1 MNNNETK
8 NNETVKN
15 TEQTNQTTQDFPK
28 EKEPVK
34 EETVQEILQKVN
46 LPRKQKRKKFQK
58 TKMTLLINI
67 LAWMSTCYKN
77 GWQN

>member
-28 EKEPVK
+28 EKKPVK
-34 EETVQEILQKVN
+34 
-46 LPRKQKRKKFQK
+46 
-58 TKMTLLINI
+58 
-67 LAWMSTCYKN
+67 
-77 GWQN
+77 

>member
-1 MNNNETK
+1 MN

-34 EETVQEILQKVN
+34 EETVQENTPESQPATEAKKGRN
-46 LPRKQKRKKFQK
+46 SRKQR
-58 TKMTLLINI
+58 
-67 LAWMSTCYKN
+67 
-77 GWQN
+77 